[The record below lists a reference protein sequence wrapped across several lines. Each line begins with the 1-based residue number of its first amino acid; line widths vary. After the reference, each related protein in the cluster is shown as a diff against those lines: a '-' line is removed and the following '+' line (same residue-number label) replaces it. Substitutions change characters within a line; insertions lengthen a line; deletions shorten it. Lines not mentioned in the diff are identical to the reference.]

1 MNRLGK
7 ILNAIVTPFGK
18 TLWTG
23 TWSSGSITV
32 PDSDKYSAFIITVEG
47 YGLIGVMN
55 GPRTFVAGFSTATGD
70 TAASAVQSRLV
81 GIDVNG
87 TTWTKRYFSQ
97 LGHSPSGNH
106 GTKSTDKTITS
117 IVGLVPNW
125 GGGGVVKRLLS
136 NLINIFSM
144 RGGVCCE

>member
-1 MNRLGK
+1 MSRLGN
-7 ILNAIVTPFGK
+7 ILNAIITPFGK

-47 YGLIGVMN
+47 YGLIGLMN
-55 GPRTFVAGFSTATGD
+55 DQRNFVTGFSTATGD
-70 TAASAVQSRLV
+70 TATSIVQSRLA

-97 LGHSPSGNH
+97 LGHLPSGNH
-106 GTKSTDKTITS
+106 NAKLTDKTITS
-117 IVGLVPNW
+117 IVGLIPYW
-125 GGGGVVKRLLS
+125 GG
-136 NLINIFSM
+136 
-144 RGGVCCE
+144 

>member
-1 MNRLGK
+1 MSRLGN
-7 ILNAIVTPFGK
+7 ILNGIVTPFGK

-23 TWSSGSITV
+23 SWSSGSITV
-32 PDSDKYSAFIITVEG
+32 PDSDKYSAFAITVDG

-55 GPRTFVAGFSTATGD
+55 GPRTFVAGFNTATGD
-70 TAASAVQSRLV
+70 TAASAVYSRFV

-97 LGHSPSGNH
+97 LAHNPSGNH
-106 GTKSTDKTITS
+106 TAKSTDKTITS
-117 IVGLVPNW
+117 IVGLIPNW
-125 GGGGVVKRLLS
+125 GGVVSRLLS
-136 NLINIFSM
+136 RITDIFSM